1 MRYIAAY
8 FLVRLSGKQNVTA
21 DDIKS
26 LLKAGDVEV
35 DETKLNKFLG
45 DLKSSGKSVDEL
57 MAEGSS
63 RMASLGGGGA
73 APAAAAS
80 TGAAPAAGGA
90 AEAAAPAKPE
100 SESEEEEVEMGGFF
114 DD

>member
-21 DDIKS
+21 DDIKNV
-26 LLKAGDVEV
+26 LKAGDIDV
-35 DETKLNKFLG
+35 DDTQLNKFIN
-45 DLKSSGKSVDEL
+45 DLKSSGKSVDDL
-57 MAEGSS
+57 IAEGSK
-63 RMASLGGGGA
+63 RMSALGGGGA
-73 APAAAAS
+73 PVASSGGAAAS
-80 TGAAPAAGGA
+80 AGGA
-90 AEAAAPAKPE
+90 AAVVEATPAEPE